1 MDAKTVVSTIDPP
14 NDMNWKEHITLI
26 VPKRGKNSTK
36 MISGIKDT
44 FMPYEAPGDL
54 KRVGNAISV
63 IGGSSLFNISSAV
76 DVSILQNIINSKNDL
91 VVGIT
96 AMHSSYAIVL
106 YSVEENCIVDMLEQC
121 QDRVSPEV
129 LVSAINLAIEIGCGG
144 REGKPVGTAFI
155 IGDSEAVLQKSHQL
169 ILNPLEG
176 HPTEVR
182 LITKMENWETIK
194 ELAQLDGAFVVDKE
208 GVVLSA
214 GRYIDMKMKSVGTL
228 PKGFGTRHNAA
239 TAITKKTKA
248 IAVILSK
255 SGGEVRVF
263 KDGEVIYRTPPLQM
277 ISYKSKKEPA

>member
-1 MDAKTVVSTIDPP
+1 MTLFILGRKALSDLRQHIGIQLMTTMVVS
-14 NDMNWKEHITLI
+14 
-26 VPKRGKNSTK
+26 
-36 MISGIKDT
+36 
-44 FMPYEAPGDL
+44 
-54 KRVGNAISV
+54 
-63 IGGSSLFNISSAV
+63 
-76 DVSILQNIINSKNDL
+76 VSILIFVFFALICFNLQHFVVENPKLVFKKVNFSKYL
-91 VVGIT
+91 V
-96 AMHSSYAIVL
+96 Y
-106 YSVEENCIVDMLEQC
+106 
-121 QDRVSPEV
+121 
-129 LVSAINLAIEIGCGG
+129 
-144 REGKPVGTAFI
+144 GKPVGTAFI